1 MASAEKRTF
10 SPKTSLVDLSRN
22 NLRCFIE
29 TVKVYLAQNRFLMTF
44 AFFPAVDLRGGK
56 CVQLVGGVPG
66 TEVVALDNP
75 LAQAERWV
83 NEGADHLH
91 IIDLDGAILGRRV
104 NAPILSQ
111 MVEKLDLFL
120 QVGGG
125 IRTEDDVHAVLD
137 LGVDRVIL
145 GTAALK
151 DPDMVSRLADL
162 HGSERIMVALDVK
175 RGNVTTEGWQKTL
188 GKKAVTLGRLFE
200 EKGAGSILFTNID
213 VEGRQ
218 LGIDLEPTRTLVE
231 AVKIPVV
238 AAGGVTSIED
248 VLALRDAGAA
258 GAVAGTAIYTDKL
271 SVHRTLEALG
281 RE

>member
-1 MASAEKRTF
+1 
-10 SPKTSLVDLSRN
+10 
-22 NLRCFIE
+22 
-29 TVKVYLAQNRFLMTF
+29 MTF

-83 NEGADHLH
+83 AEGTDHLH
-91 IIDLDGAILGRRV
+91 IIDLDGAIQGKRI
-104 NAPILSQ
+104 NAPILSRI
-111 MVEKLDLFL
+111 VKKLDLFT

-125 IRTEDDVHAVLD
+125 IRTEEDVRTVLD

-151 DPDMVSRLADL
+151 NPDLVEKLAGE

-175 RGNVTTEGWQKTL
+175 KGDVTTEGWQKTV
-188 GKKAVTLGRLFE
+188 GRRAVDLGRLFE

-213 VEGRQ
+213 VEGQ
-218 LGIDLEPTRTLVE
+218 QKGIDSGPTKQLVE
-231 AVKIPVV
+231 AVKIPVI
-238 AAGGVTSIED
+238 AAGGVTTIQD
-248 VLALRDAGAA
+248 VLALRDIGAA
-258 GAVAGTAIYTDKL
+258 GAVAGTAIYTGKL
-271 SVHRTLEALG
+271 SVRRTLEALRG
-281 RE
+281 Q